1 MLYSIS
7 QIPNYPFAYEIFIF
21 LKNKI
26 INLFKCGFLG
36 RGCLFVCF
44 LFVCFVCV
52 RFFKKKEITYM
63 ITEFLCLNNLMNKNL
78 FFFFKQIDGSS
89 EWLSAE
95 LNVK

>member
-1 MLYSIS
+1 M
-7 QIPNYPFAYEIFIF
+7 
-21 LKNKI
+21 
-26 INLFKCGFLG
+26 GFFGEGVLV
-36 RGCLFVCF
+36 CLLFVC
-44 LFVCFVCV
+44 LFCVCAV
-52 RFFKKKEITYM
+52 FKKKEITYM

>member
-52 RFFKKKEITYM
+52 RFKKKEITYM